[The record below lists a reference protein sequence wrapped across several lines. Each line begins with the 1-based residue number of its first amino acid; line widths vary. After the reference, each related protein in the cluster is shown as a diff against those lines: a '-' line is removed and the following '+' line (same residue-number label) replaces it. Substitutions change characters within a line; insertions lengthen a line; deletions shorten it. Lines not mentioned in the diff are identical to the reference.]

1 MEELISLIDSNP
13 DPRVLKRALAV
24 KMSLPCYPL
33 AIISETL
40 QVSAPFVSKWKGV
53 YQQAGMTGLNL
64 G

>member
-13 DPRVLKRALAV
+13 DPRVLKHALTV

-33 AIISETL
+33 AIISEIL

-53 YQQAGMTGLNL
+53 Y
-64 G
+64 